1 MRHLLLSTAA
11 ASAVAIAAPAH
22 AIDYDYFEARYTVS
36 GDAVDVGDVTGPG
49 FEASRSFDNEWLFAR
64 ASGDFYAVDQGSED
78 GTLDLFSIGP
88 GARLP
93 LTAGRNAVDLYGAL
107 NYQRVATGNVESGI
121 GVDVGVAM
129 DITDRIEGRLQ
140 ATRMDNDDVDL
151 DLYEARVAYDVD
163 SDWSVT
169 GSLLTG
175 DAEVSGSDRDPD
187 NLVRLGARFR
197 F

>member
-11 ASAVAIAAPAH
+11 ASAVAVAAPAH
-22 AIDYDYFEARYTVS
+22 AIDYDYFEARYTVT
-36 GDAVDVGDVTGPG
+36 GDVVDVGDVTGPG
-49 FEASRSFDNEWLFAR
+49 FEASRGFDPDWFFVR
-64 ASGDFYAVDQGSED
+64 ASGDFYAVEEGGNDA
-78 GTLDLFSIGP
+78 TLDLFSIGP
-88 GARLP
+88 GARFP
-93 LTAGRNAVDLYGAL
+93 LTTGRNAVDLYGAL
-107 NYQRVATGNVESGI
+107 NYQRVATGFVESGI

-129 DITDRIEGRLQ
+129 DVTDQIEGRLQ

-151 DLYEARVAYDVD
+151 NLYEARVAYDID

-169 GSLLTG
+169 GAFVTG
-175 DAEVSGSDRDPD
+175 DAEVSGSDTDPD